1 MTIDLKCLLCVY
13 VTVKIQFGNTST
25 HEYSSYS
32 PSTRSLCS
40 IAYLGPLFRNS
51 GSAPVYV

>member
-1 MTIDLKCLLCVY
+1 MF

-32 PSTRSLCS
+32 PSAQSLCS
-40 IAYLGPLFRNS
+40 IAHLGPLFRNS
-51 GSAPVYV
+51 GSAPVHV